1 MAHYMTLCQRCA
13 DHWGNRNRHILSGFV
28 MAQTCECCRQYSEC
42 ALTTDLAPLP
52 IK

>member
-1 MAHYMTLCQRCA
+1 MAHCMTLCQRCA
-13 DHWGNRNRHILSGFV
+13 REEKHQARHILSGFV